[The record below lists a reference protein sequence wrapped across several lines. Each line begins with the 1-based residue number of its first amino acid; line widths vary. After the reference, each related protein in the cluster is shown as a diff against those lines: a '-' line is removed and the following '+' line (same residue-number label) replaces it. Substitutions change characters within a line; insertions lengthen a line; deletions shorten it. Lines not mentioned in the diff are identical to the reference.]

1 MITAA
6 VILLLARLV
15 TMEEAYQAIKWR
27 ALFMIAGIMSVSTAM
42 FQTGLADLIGT
53 RIVSLVAPL
62 GGVGLAGGAILIT
75 AALSQVLGSQI
86 APVVTGPVFIS
97 AAVSLGIDPHPI
109 AVVIGISTA
118 IFFLTP
124 FSHPVHLIMMS
135 PGNYEYRVS

>member
-1 MITAA
+1 M
-6 VILLLARLV
+6 
-15 TMEEAYQAIKWR
+15 Q
-27 ALFMIAGIMSVSTAM
+27 
-42 FQTGLADLIGT
+42 
-53 RIVSLVAPL
+53 
-62 GGVGLAGGAILIT
+62 VGAN

-86 APVVTGPVFIS
+86 APLVTGPVFIS

-135 PGNYEYRVS
+135 PGNYEYKDFLKIGGWMSLVCFTALIIAVKMFWNI